1 MYAGDEYMHKL
12 VILIDELDDW
22 TAFDETWPQFLHHA
36 ESMPG
41 LRREVTCRVDSVL
54 YGRGDIALIH
64 ELYFDSLQ
72 ALRAAMTSPS
82 GSAAGRLLQSMTGGR
97 MTLFFA
103 DHKEDDMENI
113 RKYKDDTAREPDAD
127 TE

>member
-1 MYAGDEYMHKL
+1 MYAGDGLMHKL
-12 VILIDELDDW
+12 VIWIEEPDDW
-22 TAFDETWPQFLHHA
+22 ATFDETWPQFLHHA

-41 LRREVTCRVDSVL
+41 LCREVTCRVDSVL

-64 ELYFDSLQ
+64 ELYFDSMQ
-72 ALRAAMTSPS
+72 ALQEAMTSPS
-82 GSAAGRLLQSMTGGR
+82 GSAAGKVLQSMTGGR
-97 MTLFFA
+97 MTLFYA

-113 RKYKDDTAREPDAD
+113 RKYKHDMESEPSAG

>member
-1 MYAGDEYMHKL
+1 MHKL
-12 VILIDELDDW
+12 VIWIEELDDW
-22 TAFDETWPQFLHHA
+22 AAFDETWPQFLHHA
-36 ESMPG
+36 EDMPG

-54 YGRGDIALIH
+54 YGRSDIALIH
-64 ELYFDSLQ
+64 ELHFDSLQ
-72 ALRAAMTSPS
+72 ALQEAMTSPS
-82 GSAAGRLLQSMTGGR
+82 GSAAGKVLQSMTGGK

-113 RKYKDDTAREPDAD
+113 RKYKGDIESEYDVD

>member
-1 MYAGDEYMHKL
+1 MHKL
-12 VILIDELDDW
+12 VIWIEEPDDW
-22 TAFDETWPQFLHHA
+22 AIFDETWPQFLRHA

-64 ELYFDSLQ
+64 ELYFDTLQ
-72 ALRAAMTSPS
+72 ALQEAMNSPS
-82 GSAAGRLLQSMTGGR
+82 GSAAGRILQSMTGGR

-113 RKYKDDTAREPDAD
+113 RKYKQDMGSEPSAD